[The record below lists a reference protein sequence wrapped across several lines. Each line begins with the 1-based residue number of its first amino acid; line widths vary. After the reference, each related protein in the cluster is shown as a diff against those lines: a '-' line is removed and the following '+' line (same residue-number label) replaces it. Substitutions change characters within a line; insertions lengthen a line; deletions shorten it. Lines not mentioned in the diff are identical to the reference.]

1 MPQHRNATWRSSR
14 ASPDARPMK
23 LCGFE
28 VGLDKPLFLIA
39 GPCVVESREMALNT
53 AGKLKEIAAAVG
65 VPFIY
70 KSSYDKA
77 NRSSSKSFRGLGM
90 DTGLEILAEVRK
102 QIGVPVL
109 TDVHAEDEIAAVAE
123 VVDVLQTPAF
133 LCRQTD
139 FIRAAAMSGKPV
151 NIKKGQFLAPGDMKN
166 VVDKAREASGKDNI
180 MVCER
185 GASFGYNNLVSD
197 MRSLAIMRA
206 TGCPVVFDAT
216 HSVQLPGGQGTS
228 SGGQREFVPVLAR
241 AAVATGVAGV
251 FMETHPNPE
260 KALSDGPNAWPL
272 HLMKPLLETL
282 RALDELVKKRG
293 FAESALMPKPAR

>member
-1 MPQHRNATWRSSR
+1 
-14 ASPDARPMK
+14 MK

-28 VGLDKPLFLIA
+28 VGLDKPFFLIA
-39 GPCVVESREMALNT
+39 GPCVAESEQLCLDI
-53 AGKLKEIAAAVG
+53 AGRMKEITGRLGIPYIFKA
-65 VPFIY
+65 
-70 KSSYDKA
+70 SYDKA
-77 NRSSSKSFRGLGM
+77 NRSSSQSFRGHGM
-90 DTGLEILAEVRK
+90 EEGLRILAEVKR
-102 QIGVPVL
+102 QIGVPVI
-109 TDVHAEDEIAAVAE
+109 TDVHAEGEIAAVAA

-139 FIRAAAMSGKPV
+139 FIQAVATCGKPV
-151 NIKKGQFLAPGDMKN
+151 NIKKGQFLAPGDMKQ
-166 VVDKAREASGKDNI
+166 VVAKAKAANGGADTI

-197 MRSLAIMRA
+197 MRSLAIMRE

-241 AAVATGVAGV
+241 AAVAVGVAGV
-251 FMETHPNPE
+251 FMETHPDPA

-272 HLMKPLLETL
+272 PLMQELLETL
-282 RALDELVKKRG
+282 LELDTVVKRRG
-293 FAESALMPKPAR
+293 FGSGL

>member
-1 MPQHRNATWRSSR
+1 ME
-14 ASPDARPMK
+14 

-28 VGLDKPLFLIA
+28 VGLDRPFFLIA
-39 GPCVVESREMALNT
+39 GPCVIESREMAFDT
-53 AGKLKEIAAAVG
+53 AGALKEICAEVD

-77 NRSSSKSFRGLGM
+77 NRSSGKSFRGLGM
-90 DTGLEILAEVRK
+90 DKGLEILADVRAAL
-102 QIGVPVL
+102 GVPVL
-109 TDVHAEDEIAAVAE
+109 TDVHAIDEIEAVAAT
-123 VVDVLQTPAF
+123 VDVLQTPAF

-139 FIRAAAMSGKPV
+139 FIQAVATCGKPV

-166 VVDKAREASGKDNI
+166 VVDKAKEANGGADTI

-185 GASFGYNNLVSD
+185 GVSFGYNNLVSD
-197 MRSLAIMRA
+197 MRSLAIMRD

-216 HSVQLPGGQGTS
+216 HSVQLPGGQGTA

-241 AAVATGVAGV
+241 AAVAVGVAGL
-251 FMETHPNPE
+251 FMETHPDPA

-272 HLMKPLLETL
+272 PKMKALLTTLKQLDALVKTGDLLE
-282 RALDELVKKRG
+282 RG
-293 FAESALMPKPAR
+293 A